1 MKRAKAVNFL
11 AIQTNNYLNLKADFT
26 MSENLYSKNKDFEK
40 FEARFPIQA
49 YKLLR
54 AYEFEIK
61 VVALDQNNK
70 ELFTKNLETDSYG
83 GLLAKI
89 PLPRD
94 CKDCLAKIEAYE
106 ISKYPGLELHLGTF
120 IPLKITDNRKIII
133 CDFDKT
139 LVETKYSKPSEIYDS
154 LTSPLKNYPTL
165 DNSVKLLKSYIEM
178 GYHPFILSASPHF
191 YEDAIRDW
199 LYANEIF
206 TAGIFLKDY
215 RRILSI
221 LENDLT
227 PKDIK
232 TQGIYKLGHLLDI
245 VNMTDIP
252 SSVVLMGDNF
262 ESDPLIY
269 LTFSELLSGR
279 VEPRQ
284 LWNEL
289 KRVEDFKVT
298 ARQNG
303 LFLNKI
309 FQIKDNVKHHGLDK
323 EVKIY
328 IRKKGNESQLNIRA
342 PFNSYHGKIELYDGN
357 LLANESET
365 KKQIEAQG
373 PTK

>member
-1 MKRAKAVNFL
+1 
-11 AIQTNNYLNLKADFT
+11 
-26 MSENLYSKNKDFEK
+26 MSENLYSINKDFEK

-61 VVALDQNNK
+61 VVVLGDNNK
-70 ELFTKNLETDSYG
+70 TLFTKILETDSYG

-89 PLPRD
+89 PLPKE
-94 CKDCLAKIEAYE
+94 CKDCITKIEIYE
-106 ISKYPGLELHLGTF
+106 ISKYPGLELLLGTY

-165 DNSVKLLKSYIEM
+165 ENSVNILKNYIKD

-191 YEDAIRDW
+191 YEEAIRDW
-199 LYANEIF
+199 LYANEIY

-215 RRILSI
+215 RRILSL
-221 LENDLT
+221 LENDLS

-245 VNMTDIP
+245 INMTDIP
-252 SSVVLMGDNF
+252 SSLVLMGDNF

-269 LTFSELLSGR
+269 LTFSELLTGR

-309 FQIKDNVKHHGLDK
+309 FQIKDSVKHHGLEK
-323 EVKIY
+323 EIKIY
-328 IRKKGNESQLNIRA
+328 IRKKGQEAQLKIKA
-342 PFNSYHGKIELYDGN
+342 PFDTYSGKVSLYEGH
-357 LLANESET
+357 LSKE
-365 KKQIEAQG
+365 
-373 PTK
+373 

>member
-1 MKRAKAVNFL
+1 
-11 AIQTNNYLNLKADFT
+11 
-26 MSENLYSKNKDFEK
+26 MSENLYSGNKEFEK

-61 VVALDQNNK
+61 VVVLDNANNI
-70 ELFTKNLETDSYG
+70 LFTKVLETDSYG

-89 PLPRD
+89 PLQEEH
-94 CKDCLAKIEAYE
+94 KEHIAKIELYE
-106 ISKYPGLELHLGTF
+106 VSKYPGLELLLGTF

-139 LVETKYSKPSEIYDS
+139 LVETKYSRPSEIYDS

-165 DNSVKLLKSYIEM
+165 DASVDLLKSYISE

-215 RRILSI
+215 RRILSL

-252 SSVVLMGDNF
+252 SSLVLMGDNF

-289 KRVEDFKVT
+289 KNVEDFKVT

-309 FQIKDNVKHHGLDK
+309 FQIKDNVKQYGFDK
-323 EVKIY
+323 EIKIY
-328 IRKKGNESQLNIRA
+328 IRKKGNEDTLNIPQ
-342 PFNSYHGKIELYDGN
+342 PFSSYSGKIQLYDGMN
-357 LLANESET
+357 QAKSSSG
-365 KKQIEAQG
+365 AQS
-373 PTK
+373 TI

>member
-11 AIQTNNYLNLKADFT
+11 AIQTNNYLNIKADFT

-61 VVALDQNNK
+61 VVALDHNNK

-89 PLPRD
+89 PLPKG

-165 DNSVKLLKSYIEM
+165 ENSVKLLKSYIEM

-269 LTFSELLSGR
+269 LTFSELMSGR

-328 IRKKGNESQLNIRA
+328 IRKKGSESQLNIRA

-357 LLANESET
+357 LVKEDS
-365 KKQIEAQG
+365 KKQIEAQA
-373 PTK
+373 PTE

>member
-26 MSENLYSKNKDFEK
+26 MSENLYSVNKDFEK

-61 VVALDQNNK
+61 VVVLGKNN
-70 ELFTKNLETDSYG
+70 ETLFTKTLETDSYG

-89 PLPRD
+89 PLP
-94 CKDCLAKIEAYE
+94 KDSKESISKIEIYE
-106 ISKYPGLELHLGTF
+106 TSKYPGLELLLGTY

-165 DNSVKLLKSYIEM
+165 ENSVKILKEYIND

-191 YEDAIRDW
+191 YEEAIRDW

-221 LENDLT
+221 LENDLS

-245 VNMTDIP
+245 INMTDIP
-252 SSVVLMGDNF
+252 SSLVLMGDNF

-269 LTFSELLSGR
+269 LTFSELLTGR

-309 FQIKDNVKHHGLDK
+309 FQIKDSVKQHGLDK
-323 EVKIY
+323 EIKIY
-328 IRKKGNESQLNIRA
+328 IRKKAQEKELRVKA
-342 PFNSYHGKIELYDGN
+342 PFDSYTGKISLYEGH
-357 LLANESET
+357 LGKE
-365 KKQIEAQG
+365 
-373 PTK
+373 

>member
-1 MKRAKAVNFL
+1 
-11 AIQTNNYLNLKADFT
+11 
-26 MSENLYSKNKDFEK
+26 MSENLYSVNKDFEK

-61 VVALDQNNK
+61 VVVLGKNNDI
-70 ELFTKNLETDSYG
+70 LFTKTLETDSYG

-89 PLPRD
+89 PLPKDCRD
-94 CKDCLAKIEAYE
+94 CISKIEIYE
-106 ISKYPGLELHLGTF
+106 TSKYPGLELLLGTY
-120 IPLKITDNRKIII
+120 IPLKITDNRKVII

-154 LTSPLKNYPTL
+154 LTSPLQNYPTL
-165 DNSVKLLKSYIEM
+165 ENSVKILKEYIKE

-191 YEDAIRDW
+191 YEEAIRDW

-221 LENDLT
+221 LENDLS

-245 VNMTDIP
+245 INMTDIP
-252 SSVVLMGDNF
+252 SSLVLMGDNF

-269 LTFSELLSGR
+269 LTFSELLTGR

-298 ARQNG
+298 SRQNG

-309 FQIKDNVKHHGLDK
+309 FQIKDSVKQHGLDK
-323 EVKIY
+323 EIKIY
-328 IRKKGNESQLNIRA
+328 IRKKAQESELKVKA
-342 PFNSYHGKIELYDGN
+342 PFDSYSGEINLYEGH
-357 LLANESET
+357 LSKE
-365 KKQIEAQG
+365 
-373 PTK
+373 